1 MLEEMLSSGFAKY
14 HPIYD
19 WLVITR
25 DGHVYSTKGGRNNKR
40 THEYYTYIGRN
51 GYVCIKLYLH
61 GSKKMLSTFVH
72 RLVAQTFVDNPNN
85 YDEVNHIDGNKINN
99 HADNLEWCTHK
110 QNIDKYFKSNAV
122 QYGRCVE
129 QYDMQGNLISTYP
142 SIASAQRAIN
152 PKATSSLRQKLVG
165 KCANGYYMGFMWKL
179 K

>member
-1 MLEEMLSSGFAKY
+1 
-14 HPIYD
+14 
-19 WLVITR
+19 
-25 DGHVYSTKGGRNNKR
+25 
-40 THEYYTYIGRN
+40 
-51 GYVCIKLYLH
+51 
-61 GSKKMLSTFVH
+61 MLSTFVH

-165 KCANGYYMGFMWKL
+165 KLANGYYMGFMWKL